1 MEDVNVFDFLKT
13 NYGSGYGDGY
23 GYGDGDGSGSG
34 YGYGY
39 GSGSG
44 SGYGYGSGSGSGYGY
59 GSGSGYGYGSG
70 DGDGSGYGSGDGDGS
85 GSGIKS
91 FNGIKLYDIDDT
103 PTAIT
108 SIRNNIAKGF
118 IINNDLTFKKCFIIK
133 RDNYFAHGGTLKEA
147 QESLCEKMFDD
158 MSEEERIEMF
168 LSEFNF
174 IDKYP
179 AKTFFD
185 WHNRLTG
192 SCLFGRQHFAKEK
205 GIDLENDIFTVNE
218 FVELTKNSY
227 GGEIVIKLIQ
237 K

>member
-13 NYGSGYGDGY
+13 NYSYGYGY
-23 GYGDGDGSGSG
+23 GYGDGDGDGSGSGSGSG

-39 GSGSG
+39 GDGSG
-44 SGYGYGSGSGSGYGY
+44 D
-59 GSGSGYGYGSG
+59 G
-70 DGDGSGYGSGDGDGS
+70 DGDGSGYGSGDGSGDGYGSGDGS
-85 GSGIKS
+85 GDGSGYGYGYGYGYGSGIKS

-103 PTAIT
+103 PTVIT

-118 IINNDLTFKKCFIIK
+118 IVNNDMQRKKCFVIK

-158 MSEEERIEMF
+158 MSEEERVEMF

-205 GIDLENDIFTVNE
+205 GVDLENDIFTVNE

-227 GGEIVIKLIQ
+227 GG
-237 K
+237 